1 MTRENWVALPLSRGR
16 IIGFML
22 YRFFV
27 SSWIRRRTRSQAT
40 LGVILPVLG
49 VSIGV
54 ASFMVVLS
62 IMGGFVGNL
71 KARLLGVEPH
81 AEVIRSDGF
90 GQLEPE
96 AQVLARLGRHPLV
109 SAVSPFQTGD
119 VILQSE
125 ARPVTAVVTGIDPQN
140 ADAFNR
146 FDVYLRSGG
155 ALESIGQEGY
165 TLNGEGPFP
174 SVVLGAGVARALGV
188 SKGDRVTFVS
198 TIPEDGPFGIAP
210 RQAPA
215 FVYDILETR
224 SSRYDAK
231 MVFTTIQFANAF
243 LEVRSE
249 GSWAGVQLLLKD
261 TSVEGMYEAA
271 AVLDPLVAD
280 ANARVRTWAEANGAL
295 LRALQLER
303 WGMSF
308 VLYMVI
314 LVGCFTIT
322 ITLVLSVKRKAR
334 ELAIL
339 RSVGFKRAELGL
351 IYLLQGTL
359 IGTVGVALGLGAGLG
374 ILELLTNTQLPLVSV
389 AYNGRPFPVLINWS
403 DIVRV
408 ALGSVFLSS
417 VASVWPAW
425 EVLRINVVKTL
436 SDRG

>member
-1 MTRENWVALPLSRGR
+1 MTKKESATAPLSRGR
-16 IIGFML
+16 MIGFML

-54 ASFMVVLS
+54 ASFMIVLS

-81 AEVIRSDGF
+81 AEVVRSDGF
-90 GQLEPE
+90 GQLSP
-96 AQVLARLGRHPLV
+96 QPDLLVRLGQHPLV
-109 SAVSPFQTGD
+109 AAASPFQTGD

-125 ARPVTAVVTGIDPQN
+125 ARPVTAVVTGIDPQS
-140 ADAFNR
+140 ADAFHR
-146 FDVYLRSGG
+146 FDAYLTGGG
-155 ALESIGQEGY
+155 ALERLGEEGM
-165 TLNGEGPFP
+165 TRSSEGPFP
-174 SVVLGAGVARALGV
+174 SVVLGSGVARALGV

-198 TIPEDGPFGIAP
+198 TIPEDGPFGMAP

-215 FVYDILETR
+215 VVFDILETG
-224 SSRYDAK
+224 SARYDAK
-231 MVFTTIQFANAF
+231 MVFTTIEFANDF
-243 LEVRSE
+243 LDVTSD
-249 GSWAGVQLLLKD
+249 GSWAGVQLLLND
-261 TSVEGMYEAA
+261 TSVDGMDEAA
-271 AVLDPLVAD
+271 TALDPLVAG
-280 ANARVRTWAEANGAL
+280 AKARVRTWAEANGAL

-339 RSVGFKRAELGL
+339 RAVGFERGELGL

-408 ALGSVFLSS
+408 ALGSVFLSG

-425 EVLRINVVKTL
+425 EVLRINVVETL